1 MTSMQP
7 DQTPPV
13 VELTVRLAPS
23 VAELLTELA
32 TMDGLSLTNG
42 VREAVICY
50 HDARR
55 GPHPDVRHAA
65 GVRTWTPP
73 GWVPRGPLEALRA
86 DFAEQSC
93 TAVDP
98 GDPLA
103 EALDA
108 AYADAA
114 EHLGKVLDAHPGAD
128 NPLRAHADAVVVDRV
143 NLPPVT
149 VTLDGDYLVQV
160 GDAAVP
166 VAGVTPDE
174 RLLVDVLAQV
184 AVLEHARTGDVA
196 RTWSTNAGDDRTRVE
211 VPIRSYADAVVI
223 DRAALPAVTL
233 GAHGDFVMVVRG
245 NHIPVDMETT
255 RADLRAS
262 VLARLAV
269 LEHRRANPPV
279 IVGRPVPPWY
289 PAALQRGAPVADV
302 QDTAVRYYEATLKM
316 SAEIEDT
323 LAPAL
328 GFEPY
333 PPGSPGYSP
342 DQVNYVTGD
351 HTAESL
357 ALLAAR
363 RLRAVSEVLA
373 NGRHDDAC
381 AMAKPSA
388 GEVCSCWMADLGRA
402 LRAGS

>member
-1 MTSMQP
+1 MSTAQP
-7 DQTPPV
+7 DQTPHV
-13 VELTVRLAPS
+13 VELTVNLAPS

-32 TMDGLSLTNG
+32 TMDGLSLTSG

-65 GVRTWTPP
+65 GVRTWAPP
-73 GWVPRGPLEALRA
+73 GWVPRRPLEALRA
-86 DFAEQSC
+86 ELAEQSY

-98 GDPLA
+98 GDPLS

-114 EHLGKVLDAHPGAD
+114 EHLGKVLDAHPGTS
-128 NPLRAHADAVVVDRV
+128 NPLRAHADAIVVDRA

-149 VTLDGDYLVQV
+149 VTLDGDYLVRV

-166 VAGVTPDE
+166 VPGVTPDE

-184 AVLEHARTGDVA
+184 AVLEHARTGEVA
-196 RTWSTNAGDDRTRVE
+196 RSWSTDAADDRPTVD
-211 VPIRSYADAVVI
+211 VPIRSYADAIVI
-223 DRAALPAVTL
+223 DRAALPEVAV
-233 GAHGDFVMVVRG
+233 GPDGDYLMAVRG
-245 NHIPVDMETT
+245 NRIPVAPEVTHEE
-255 RADLRAS
+255 LRAS
-262 VLARLAV
+262 VLARVAV

-279 IVGRPVPPWY
+279 RMGRHVPPWY
-289 PAALQRGAPVADV
+289 PAALQRGAPVAGV
-302 QDTAVRYYEATLKM
+302 RDTAVRYYEATLKM

-381 AMAKPSA
+381 ALAKPGA